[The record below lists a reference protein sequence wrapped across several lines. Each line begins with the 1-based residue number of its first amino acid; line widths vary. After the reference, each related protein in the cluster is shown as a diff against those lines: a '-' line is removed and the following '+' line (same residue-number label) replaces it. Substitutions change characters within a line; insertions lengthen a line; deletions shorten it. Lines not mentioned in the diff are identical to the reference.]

1 MNQELYFKKL
11 GKALG
16 CAANKKAGVLEDLR
30 EDVREALSQG
40 ESWEQVMARMGTPEE
55 LAGELNENMGVEGKA
70 SGKSSVWKIVLAVAG
85 GVLLLLLLAGVLV
98 YRSLPKSYEMGT
110 SGLFDPKTVQASAE
124 EIVELLDA
132 GEFEALQE
140 RSVEKMKPIFTE
152 ETIAAVREEALGE
165 LGAFEKFAG
174 YLAAEVKQGG
184 EIFAMTEV
192 TALYEERSV
201 IYRITFDEDMK
212 LAGIYMR

>member
-40 ESWEQVMARMGTPEE
+40 VSWEQVMARMGTPEE

-124 EIVELLDA
+124 E
-132 GEFEALQE
+132 FEALQE
-140 RSVEKMKPIFTE
+140 RSVEKMKPTFTE